1 MNIYSDRIDH
11 LRKLMAEEGIDVY
24 YIPMSDCHNSEYVG
38 DHFRCIEFI
47 TGFSGSAGHVVITKD
62 EAWLFADGRYYIQ
75 AAHQLEGSGVQL
87 MKWGQPE
94 VPEPDAFLREKAKG
108 KVLGFDG
115 CVVSTNFAKKI
126 SETAVAVRYK
136 RDLVGEIWTDRP
148 EQTFTEIWSMAQEYC
163 GESVESKLK
172 RIRKEIEKMDIGYQ
186 NYAYLIASL
195 DDIAWIYN
203 IRANDVPNNP
213 VAHAYAVIEPEA
225 NRLLTHGEGYGRE
238 WYKCVHAEPE
248 LPDTIPEVV
257 KDKLREKVFNPLMK
271 ALSDNVDVDRLK
283 EMLSTQVRKVVSD
296 VVSNSS
302 TANKEDDSLD
312 GAVLEQEIAE
322 NAEKAQGEVDMIP
335 EVHDENLTA
344 PVETTEMEDRPK
356 NATCI
361 LMDMNR
367 VGYSTWRYFTDRRI
381 KVIHIDDPSTKMKGV
396 KNETEIKCLKEAMK
410 RDSAVVIKLMHW
422 VKNQAG
428 KIHIDELSID
438 EFLLRTRSE
447 DPLFIEPSFD
457 TIAAYKEN
465 AAMMHYEATTQTA
478 KSIDAE
484 GMLLVDSGGQY
495 KDGTTDITRTFIL
508 GPISEEEKKSF
519 TLTAAS
525 MLRLLNAKF
534 IEGCRGENLDIMAR
548 EPMWKEGW
556 DYKCGTGHGVGHVLN
571 VHEGPH
577 NIRYR
582 IGANGPSAVMEEGMV
597 VTDEPGVYREGRFGV
612 RTENELLVVPFKETE
627 DGKFLQFEN
636 LTFIPIDLDGID
648 TSYLTEE
655 DKKLLNNY
663 HESVYETMAPYLD
676 EELRDWLKE
685 YTKAV

>member
-47 TGFSGSAGHVVITKD
+47 SGFSGSAGHVVVTKD

-75 AAHQLEGSGVQL
+75 AANQLEGSGIKL
-87 MKWGQPE
+87 MKWGQPD
-94 VPEPDAFLREKAKG
+94 VPEPDVFVQSQAKD

-115 CVVSTNFAKKI
+115 NVVNTNFAKRI
-126 SETAVAVRYK
+126 SKTAKTVRFQ

-148 EQTFTEIWSMAQEYC
+148 EQSFTDIWRMPQEYC
-163 GESVESKLK
+163 GESVESKLR
-172 RIRKEIEKMDIGYQ
+172 RIRDEIEKLDLGCS
-186 NYAYLIASL
+186 NYSYLIASL

-213 VAHAYAVIEPEA
+213 VAYAYAVIEPEA
-225 NRLLTHGEGYGRE
+225 NQLLTHGEGYGRE
-238 WYKCVHAEPE
+238 WYKRVKAEPV
-248 LPDTIPEVV
+248 LPDTVPEVV
-257 KDKLREKVFNPLMK
+257 KEKIREKVINPVAK
-271 ALSDNVDVDRLK
+271 TLSDNVDIEKLK
-283 EMLSTQVRKVVSD
+283 EFVIAQVKKTLYDTIENENVAAD
-296 VVSNSS
+296 DKDK
-302 TANKEDDSLD
+302 TAEESKTEEAKGNAPK
-312 GAVLEQEIAE
+312 
-322 NAEKAQGEVDMIP
+322 AEKG
-335 EVHDENLTA
+335 T
-344 PVETTEMEDRPK
+344 
-356 NATCI
+356 TCI

-367 VGYSTWRYFTDRRI
+367 VGYSVFRYFDDRRI
-381 KVIHIDDPSTKMKGV
+381 KVMHIDDPSTRMKGV
-396 KNETEIKCLKEAMK
+396 KNETEIKCLKEALK
-410 RDSAVVIKLMHW
+410 RDSAVIIKLMHW

-428 KIHIDELSID
+428 KIHMDEMSID
-438 EFLLRTRSE
+438 EFLLKKRSE
-447 DPLFIEPSFD
+447 DPLFMEPSFD

-465 AAMMHYEATTQTA
+465 GAMMHYEATAQTA
-478 KSIDAE
+478 KSIEAE

-508 GPISEEEKKSF
+508 GPVTEEEKKAF

-534 IEGCRGENLDIMAR
+534 IEGCRGENVDIMAR
-548 EPMWKEGW
+548 EPMWQAGW

-582 IGANGPSAVMEEGMV
+582 IGANGPSAVLEEGMV

-612 RTENELLVVPFKETE
+612 RTENELLVVPFTETE

-676 EELRDWLKE
+676 DELKLWLKE
-685 YTKAV
+685 YTRPI